1 MYGDLP
7 CEIAYN
13 VEYQESSSQE
23 EEDGTEASYD
33 EEEIKA
39 TKGCSQDDFWLKT
52 PPFIASE
59 LLFFQLIVYVLAVH
73 ISTFLMLCFHL
84 MIRNLWN
91 DKQL

>member
-13 VEYQESSSQE
+13 LEYQESSSQE
-23 EEDGTEASYD
+23 EEDGTEASDD

-39 TKGCSQDDFWLKT
+39 AKWCSQDDFWLKT

-59 LLFFQLIVYVLAVH
+59 LLFFAYFLRPCGAYLFISNVL
-73 ISTFLMLCFHL
+73 FPLDDQEPM
-84 MIRNLWN
+84 
-91 DKQL
+91 K